1 VATIET
7 DYLVVGAG
15 ASAMAFT
22 DALIAESDA
31 DVVMV
36 DRRHAPGGHWNS
48 AYPFVRLHQ
57 PAAFYGVN
65 SRVLGTATI
74 DSDGPNAG
82 WYERVTG
89 AEILDYF
96 QRVLNETLLASG
108 RVRFFAMSDYE
119 LSASGEHR
127 FTSRLTGETTTVVVR
142 HKIVDTTYLEA
153 SVPSTHVPSFS
164 VDPAARLVPVNGL
177 VTEGGPNSGYTVVG
191 AGKTSMDA
199 CTWLLDN
206 GVSPSAIRWIRPRD
220 AWLYNRQYFQPLA
233 MVGWVI
239 QGVALSLEAAAKSQN
254 VEELFAHL
262 EASGFLMR
270 LDETIEPTMFR
281 CATVSQSELERLRTI
296 ENVVRLG
303 RVVHIGVDRIELADG
318 SIPTDAQQ
326 IHVDCTGDGLPH
338 EPARPIFESNRI
350 TLQQIR
356 TCQPTFNAALLGF
369 VEASRDDDAEKN
381 RLCPPNPYPGRAV
394 DWIRS
399 TNTSQRAEAVWG
411 ATPDIAAWMDR
422 SRLNV
427 ARGLSEHFDDPV
439 MQSAVGR
446 YVEFNGPG
454 MEHLAELV
462 LATQ

>member
-108 RVRFFAMSDYE
+108 RVRFFAMSDYDQ
-119 LSASGEHR
+119 SPSGEHR

-142 HKIVDTTYLEA
+142 RKIVDTTYLEL

-164 VDPAARLVPVNGL
+164 VDPAAQFVAVNGL
-177 VTEGGPNSGYTVVG
+177 VTRGGPNSGYTVIG

-199 CTWLLDN
+199 CAWLLDS
-206 GVSPSAIRWIRPRD
+206 GVEPAAIRWIRPRD
-220 AWLYNRQYFQPLA
+220 AWLYNRKFFQPLELVSWL
-233 MVGWVI
+233 ME
-239 QGVALSLEAAAKSQN
+239 GVSLSLEAAANAQDAHD
-254 VEELFAHL
+254 LFVRL
-262 EASGFLMR
+262 EACEQLVR
-270 LDETIEPTMFR
+270 LDETIEPSMFR
-281 CATVSQSELERLRTI
+281 CATVSQWELERLRTI
-296 ENVVRLG
+296 ANVVRLG
-303 RVVHIGVDRIELADG
+303 RVRHIGVDHIDLEDG
-318 SIPTDAQQ
+318 SIPTDTEQ
-326 IHVDCTGDGLPH
+326 IHVDCSGDGLPR
-338 EPARPIFESNRI
+338 EDARPIFEPNRI
-350 TLQQIR
+350 TLQQMR
-356 TCQPTFNAALLGF
+356 TCQPTFNAALIGF
-369 VEASRDDDAEKN
+369 IESSRENDAEKN
-381 RLCPPNPYPGRAV
+381 RLCPPNPYPVRAI
-394 DWIRS
+394 DWVRAMNI
-399 TNTSQRAEAVWG
+399 SQQAESVWG
-411 ATPDIAAWMDR
+411 QTPDVASWMDR

-427 ARGLSEHFDDPV
+427 ARGLSDHFGDPL
-439 MQSAVGR
+439 MQSALGR
-446 YVEFNGPG
+446 YVAFND
-454 MEHLAELV
+454 LAIDRLAV
-462 LATQ
+462 LALANP

>member
-1 VATIET
+1 MATIET

-22 DALIAESDA
+22 DALIAESNVN
-31 DVVMV
+31 VVMV

-65 SRVLGTATI
+65 SRVLGSAAI

-96 QRVLNETLLASG
+96 QRVLNEVLLASG
-108 RVRFFAMSDYE
+108 RVRFFGMSDYE
-119 LSASGEHR
+119 RSPSGEHR

-142 HKIVDTTYLEA
+142 RKIVDATYLET
-153 SVPSTHVPSFS
+153 SVPSTHAPSFGVNPS
-164 VDPAARLVPVNGL
+164 ARFVAVNDLVEPS
-177 VTEGGPNSGYTVVG
+177 GPNSGFTVIG

-206 GVSPSAIRWIRPRD
+206 GVSPAAIRWIRPRD
-220 AWLYNRQYFQPLA
+220 AWLYNRQFFQPLGLVSWL
-233 MVGWVI
+233 ME
-239 QGVALSLEAAAKSQN
+239 GVSLSLEAAANAQD
-254 VEELFAHL
+254 VEELFARL
-262 EASGFLMR
+262 EACGFLMR

-303 RVVHIGVDRIELADG
+303 RVTHIGVDRIDLERG

-326 IHVDCTGDGLPH
+326 IHVDCTGDGLPR
-338 EPARPIFESNRI
+338 EPARPIFESDRI
-350 TLQQIR
+350 TLQPVR
-356 TCQPTFNAALLGF
+356 TCQPTFNAALIGF
-369 VEASRDDDAEKN
+369 VESSRDDDAEKN
-381 RLCPPNPYPGRAV
+381 RLCPPNPYPERAI
-394 DWIRS
+394 DWIRA
-399 TNTSQRAEAVWG
+399 TNTSQRAETMWNE
-411 ATPDIAAWMDR
+411 TPDIASWMEG

-427 ARGLSEHFDDPV
+427 ARGLYDHFDEPF
-439 MQSAVGR
+439 MQSAIGR
-446 YVEFNGPG
+446 YLEYNGRAL
-454 MEHLAELV
+454 ERLAEFA
-462 LATQ
+462 LAIE

>member
-1 VATIET
+1 MATIET

-22 DALIAESDA
+22 DALIANSDV

-65 SRVLGTATI
+65 SRVLGTGTI
-74 DSDGPNAG
+74 DSEGPNQG
-82 WYERVTG
+82 WYERVTA

-96 QRVLNETLLASG
+96 QRVLHEVLLASG
-108 RVRFFAMSDYE
+108 RVRFYGMSDYE
-119 LSASGEHR
+119 QSPSGEHR

-142 HKIVDTTYLEA
+142 RKVVDATYLEA
-153 SVPSTHVPSFS
+153 SVPSTHAPSFG
-164 VDPAARLVPVNGL
+164 VDPAARFVAVNGL
-177 VTEGGPNSGYTVVG
+177 VAPNGPNSGYTIIG

-206 GVSPSAIRWIRPRD
+206 GVAPSAIRWIRPRD
-220 AWLYNRQYFQPLA
+220 AWLYNRQYFQPLE

-239 QGVALSLEAAAKSQN
+239 QGVALSLEAAATSQN
-254 VEELFAHL
+254 VEELFARL

-270 LDETIEPTMFR
+270 IDETVEPTMFR

-303 RVVHIGVDRIELADG
+303 RVTHIGVDRIELADG

-338 EPARPIFESNRI
+338 EPARPIFESDRI

-369 VEASRDDDAEKN
+369 VESSRDDDAEKN
-381 RLCPPNPYPGRAV
+381 RLCPPNPYPERAV

-411 ATPDIAAWMDR
+411 ATPDIALWMER

-427 ARGLSEHFDDPV
+427 ARGISEHLDDPV

-454 MEHLAELV
+454 MERLAEF
-462 LATQ
+462 AMANE